1 MVVERKVDGKI
12 RRYKNGCRKL
22 VIRWENTPQGE
33 DQFFI
38 LQKSSFG
45 YTILKVIYLLN
56 IHVHYIT
63 EHSHNVRAVVLK
75 SCLA

>member
-1 MVVERKVDGKI
+1 MVAGRKVDGKI
-12 RRYKNGCRKL
+12 RRYKKNGYRKL

-56 IHVHYIT
+56 IHVHYST
-63 EHSHNVRAVVLK
+63 EPSHNVLP
-75 SCLA
+75 SCNHV

>member
-33 DQFFI
+33 ERFFI
-38 LQKSSFG
+38 PQKSFFG

-56 IHVHYIT
+56 IYSYIT
-63 EHSHNVRAVVLK
+63 EPSHNVRAVVLK
-75 SCLA
+75 SSIA